1 MQTNPVVGWD
11 RKYIPRPRV
20 DVQYNPIQTMI
31 LNIYIYMT
39 QLSGND
45 LNILGIK
52 WVGKESPILNNVED
66 AERFTE

>member
-1 MQTNPVVGWD
+1 
-11 RKYIPRPRV
+11 
-20 DVQYNPIQTMI
+20 
-31 LNIYIYMT
+31 MT